1 MQGLDNRNVHDVYLP
16 ITSQV
21 YSFNRKQGGM
31 VISEMYQIDKGLA
44 MRNNYIGSWNGTNLT
59 WDNSSLFER
68 RKDLSGYKF
77 EAVTLP
83 DPPIITVE

>member
-1 MQGLDNRNVHDVYLP
+1 
-16 ITSQV
+16 
-21 YSFNRKQGGM
+21 M